1 MPRALQHTFTLMKNA
16 CTDVKVEM
24 FAAVEKHKDAKEALD
39 YRLKLEEN
47 AALAKAGSSSSTK
60 SMEES
65 AGGER

>member
-1 MPRALQHTFTLMKNA
+1 
-16 CTDVKVEM
+16 M